1 MPVQY
6 LLDDAKR
13 RIRLNLTD
21 PITVADLLASV
32 ERQLADGAWSYGTLV
47 DARIPFP
54 AARSSDMRSFVAGV
68 RELIAAHGPRG
79 PVAVV
84 ANESGPIS
92 SAQMYAFFGGK
103 TESIE
108 VFWHLDD
115 AQQWLDERLAQARE
129 TAEPDRDTT

>member
-6 LLDDAKR
+6 LLDDTQR
-13 RIRLNLTD
+13 RIRLVLSD
-21 PITVADLLASV
+21 PITVAELLGSV

-54 AARSSDMRSFVAGV
+54 APRSSDMESFVSGV

-84 ANESGPIS
+84 ARESGPIS
-92 SAQMYAFFGGK
+92 SAQMFLFFGGK
-103 TESIE
+103 TDAIE
-108 VFWHLDD
+108 VFWDLED
-115 AQQWLDERLAQARE
+115 ARQWLDERLAQARDQ
-129 TAEPDRDTT
+129 PDRDTT

>member
-6 LLDDAKR
+6 LLDDTQR
-13 RIRLNLTD
+13 RIRLVLSD
-21 PITVADLLASV
+21 PITVAELLGSV

-54 AARSSDMRSFVAGV
+54 APRSSDMESFVSGV

-84 ANESGPIS
+84 ARESGPIS
-92 SAQMYAFFGGK
+92 SAQMFLFFGGK
-103 TESIE
+103 TDAIV
-108 VFWHLDD
+108 VFWDLED
-115 AQQWLDERLAQARE
+115 ARQWLDERLAQARDQ
-129 TAEPDRDTT
+129 PDRDTT